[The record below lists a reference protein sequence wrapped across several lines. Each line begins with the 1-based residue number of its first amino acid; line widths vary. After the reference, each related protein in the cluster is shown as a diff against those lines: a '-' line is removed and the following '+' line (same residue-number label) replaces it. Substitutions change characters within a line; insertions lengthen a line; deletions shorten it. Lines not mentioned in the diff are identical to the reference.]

1 MGGAANIVSDE
12 SDPQVPAGKAGSPTV
27 HVCPFC
33 GTISDRV
40 DEACRRCTMENT
52 ALTRQATRARI
63 GPWYVMQNRN
73 PGAPG
78 MKCSTLLALVRKGQ
92 ITPKTVIRGPTTHQF
107 WRFAARVKGISR
119 EFGLCFS
126 CGTRLD
132 SKSVECPRCGKS
144 QELPANPDTLLE
156 GDSYVADAPYDEVK
170 SLPVMADVSS
180 VEERMPRETSTLEL
194 ENLKPRR
201 PRTPPEKLANSSDP
215 EDYSVAPPKPAP
227 APAPISPPPPG
238 PAPAKPNLAALK
250 PLPVD
255 DLDSRPEP
263 QMRQENVLSAK
274 DLATA
279 FSLQYDPH
287 SRSNRQHKS
296 RVRRAIVMTVVLL
309 LMGGGALVWFVP
321 AFQQRAI
328 AGWRQVVTQFHEI
341 YPESTVAPTPIAVP
355 PAHVGSAAPAD
366 AAPWSAKPPK
376 VEVPITTPPSAQVTT
391 PTEIKPSPAQA
402 NAPDATQTK
411 AAPTPQPAPAT
422 AAPAASDTAAAPA
435 PSAEDLDELAMK
447 LHNEGLDAEARHD
460 YASAVAYYQQIEKLP
475 REHWPADT
483 EQLLSAAQERAA
495 ATAGH

>member
-1 MGGAANIVSDE
+1 MGGAANIVSEE
-12 SDPQVPAGKAGSPTV
+12 SDPQVPVGKAAAPTV

-40 DEACRRCTMENT
+40 DEACHRCTMENT

-78 MKCSTLLALVRKGQ
+78 MKCSTLLGLVRKGQ

-132 SKSVECPRCGKS
+132 SKAVECPRCGKS
-144 QELPANPDTLLE
+144 QELPPNPDTLLE
-156 GDSYVADAPYDEVK
+156 GDLYATDAPYDEVK
-170 SLPVMADVSS
+170 SSASLADVTP

-201 PRTPPEKLANSSDP
+201 PRTPPEKLANSSDA
-215 EDYSVAPPKPAP
+215 EEYSVAPSKPVP
-227 APAPISPPPPG
+227 SSTPISSPPPSPG
-238 PAPAKPNLAALK
+238 PAKPNLAALK
-250 PLPVD
+250 PPPLD
-255 DLDSRPEP
+255 DLDPRPEP
-263 QMRQENVLSAK
+263 HMRQENVLSAR

-296 RVRRAIVMTVVLL
+296 RLRRAIVMTVVLL

-328 AGWRQVVTQFHEI
+328 AGWRQVVSQFHEI
-341 YPESTVAPTPIAVP
+341 YPESTVAPTPIAQP
-355 PAHVGSAAPAD
+355 PAHLGTAAPTD
-366 AAPWSAKPPK
+366 AAPWSAKAPK
-376 VEVPITTPPSAQVTT
+376 VEVPITTPPAPITT
-391 PTEIKPSPAQA
+391 PTDVKPSPAQA
-402 NAPDATQTK
+402 NAPDAAQAKT
-411 AAPTPQPAPAT
+411 APSPQPAPSS
-422 AAPAASDTAAAPA
+422 AAPAAPESAAPA